1 MDGKA
6 LLQEIRRCPVDFV
19 PGKNVVSPYPG
30 EWTSPFEGKGYE
42 PLGYRDFQIG
52 DNPHRINIPAS
63 ARRDK
68 PTIVE
73 RVALR
78 DFKLMVVVDA
88 SPSMRVREKATI
100 QAEAAALLLY
110 SAWQAETTFSLA
122 LRTAE
127 GVRSFGLGMGSR
139 HFYHLYRILWGIFHE
154 GEGLRTKGARIHL
167 SRCLPPNA
175 MLFICSDFLDADGG
189 IGDLRML
196 MRAVRRYDFIPIVI
210 QDELEYDFPQIP
222 FGSFLPLRNPE
233 TGVRED
239 VWVSRQSAKE
249 IRAIHCSRFQEL
261 TNVLSSRGV
270 KYLHLDEPGVMD
282 IRRDLSTYFG
292 RRKRRKS
299 A

>member
-42 PLGYRDFQIG
+42 PRGYRDFEIG
-52 DNPHRINIPAS
+52 DNPHRINLPAS

-78 DFKLMVVVDA
+78 DFRLMVVVDA
-88 SPSMRVREKATI
+88 SPSMRVREKSSI
-100 QAEAAALLLY
+100 QTEAAALLLY
-110 SAWQAETTFSLA
+110 SAWQAETTFTLA
-122 LRTAE
+122 LKTDE
-127 GVRSFGLGMGSR
+127 GVRSFGLGIGSR

-154 GEGLRTKGARIHL
+154 GEGLKTVGTRIHL
-167 SRCLPPNA
+167 SHCLPPNA
-175 MLFICSDFLDADGG
+175 MLFYCSDFLDADGG
-189 IGDLRML
+189 INGLKML

-210 QDELEYDFPQIP
+210 QDELEYDFPQAA
-222 FGSFLPLRNPE
+222 FGSFIPFVNPE
-233 TGVRED
+233 TGAREE
-239 VWVSRQSAKE
+239 VWVSRQTAKDISAV
-249 IRAIHCSRFQEL
+249 HSSRFEEMTRTWL
-261 TNVLSSRGV
+261 SRGV
-270 KYLHLDEPGVMD
+270 KYLHLDAPGVKGIRQD
-282 IRRDLSTYFG
+282 IGAFFG

>member
-42 PLGYRDFQIG
+42 PRGYRDFEIG
-52 DNPHRINIPAS
+52 DNPHRINLPAS
-63 ARRDK
+63 ARRGQ

-88 SPSMRVREKATI
+88 SPSMRVREKSAI
-100 QAEAAALLLY
+100 QTEVAALLLY
-110 SAWQAETTFSLA
+110 SAWQAETTFTLA
-122 LRTAE
+122 LRTND
-127 GVRSFGLGMGSR
+127 GVRSFGLGIGSR

-154 GEGLRTKGARIHL
+154 GEGLRTVGTRIHL

-175 MLFICSDFLDADGG
+175 MLLYCSDFLDADGDIAG
-189 IGDLRML
+189 LKML

-210 QDELEYDFPQIP
+210 QDELEYDFPQAEYGSFIP
-222 FGSFLPLRNPE
+222 FCNPE
-233 TGVRED
+233 TGAREE
-239 VWVSRQSAKE
+239 VWVSRQTAKDISAV
-249 IRAIHCSRFQEL
+249 HVSRFEDM
-261 TNVLSSRGV
+261 TRTFVSRGL
-270 KYLHLDEPGVMD
+270 KFLHLDTPGVKS
-282 IRRDLSTYFG
+282 IRQGIHTFFG
-292 RRKRRKS
+292 QRKRRKS

>member
-1 MDGKA
+1 LDGKA

-42 PLGYRDFQIG
+42 PRGFRDFELG
-52 DNPHRINIPAS
+52 DNPHRIHLPAS
-63 ARRDK
+63 ARRGQ

-88 SPSMRVREKATI
+88 SPSMRVREKSNI
-100 QAEAAALLLY
+100 QIEVAALLLY
-110 SAWQAETTFSLA
+110 SAWQAETTFTLA
-122 LRTAE
+122 LRTNE
-127 GVRSFGLGMGSR
+127 GVRSFGLGIGSR

-154 GEGLRTKGARIHL
+154 GEGLKTVGTRIHL

-175 MLFICSDFLDADGG
+175 MLLYCSDFLDADGDITG
-189 IGDLRML
+189 LRML

-210 QDELEYDFPQIP
+210 QDELEYDFPQTAYGSFIP
-222 FGSFLPLRNPE
+222 FANPE
-233 TGVRED
+233 TGTREE
-239 VWVSRQSAKE
+239 VWVSRQTAE
-249 IRAIHCSRFQEL
+249 DIRAVHASRFQEMSRIL
-261 TNVLSSRGV
+261 MSRGV
-270 KYLHLDEPGVMD
+270 KYLHLDTPGVKGMRQL
-282 IRRDLSTYFG
+282 ISKFFG
-292 RRKRRKS
+292 QRQRRKS

>member
-19 PGKNVVSPYPG
+19 PGRNVVSPYPG

-42 PLGYRDFQIG
+42 PRGFRDFEIG
-52 DNPHRINIPAS
+52 DNPHRIHLPAS
-63 ARRDK
+63 ARRGK

-88 SPSMRVREKATI
+88 SPSMRVREKSTI
-100 QAEAAALLLY
+100 QTEVAALLLY
-110 SAWQAETTFSLA
+110 SAWQAETTFTLA
-122 LRTAE
+122 LRTNE
-127 GVRSFGLGMGSR
+127 GVRSFGLGIGSR

-154 GEGLRTKGARIHL
+154 GEGLQTVGTRIHL

-175 MLFICSDFLDADGG
+175 MLLYCSDFLDADGNIDG
-189 IGDLRML
+189 LKML

-210 QDELEYDFPQIP
+210 QDALEYDFPETKYGSFIP
-222 FGSFLPLRNPE
+222 FVNPE
-233 TGVRED
+233 TGAREEL
-239 VWVSRQSAKE
+239 WVSPQTAKD
-249 IRAIHCSRFQEL
+249 ISTIHASRFEDL
-261 TNVLSSRGV
+261 TRTFISRGV
-270 KYLHLDEPGVMD
+270 KHLHLDVPGVK
-282 IRRDLSTYFG
+282 IARQAVSRFFGQRR
-292 RRKRRKS
+292 RRKS